1 MERTLIATDID
12 FDREGKQ
19 VSILRLPC
27 STDKSG
33 YGIIPLPIA
42 VIKNGSGPTV
52 LLMGA
57 NHGDEFEGPVTL
69 GKLIRDLEPS
79 QIRGRLIILPAANFP
94 AAIAGRRN
102 SPLDGLNLNRSFPG
116 NPDGSA
122 TQQIAHYIAKILMP
136 MSDAVIDLH
145 SGGYSLDFVFCANIY
160 RHEPGPLRDKT
171 LALATAFSVPLT
183 VMFDD
188 RGEERTILA
197 TAKRL
202 GIPAMTTE
210 LGGGATLS
218 VSGLKLCMDAVC
230 RALVSLGVFPDRMA
244 KPAEQQTR
252 FVEIKNQSSYVYAPC
267 DGLFE
272 TFDEMG
278 SEVKAGARAGCI
290 HFLENPAWPPLDILY
305 GATGLLCMKRPPAM
319 VEAGDCLLL
328 VVSDASG

>member
-12 FDREGKQ
+12 FDRDGKQ

-27 STDKSG
+27 STDTSA

-42 VIKNGSGPTV
+42 VIKNGAGPTV

-69 GKLIRDLEPS
+69 GKLIRELAPD
-79 QIRGRLIILPAANFP
+79 QIKGRLIILPAANFP

-116 NPDGSA
+116 NADGSA

-136 MSDAVIDLH
+136 MADAVIDLH

-160 RHEPGPLRDKT
+160 RHDAGPLRDAT
-171 LALATAFSVPLT
+171 LALAKAFSVPLT

-202 GIPAMTTE
+202 GIPALTTE

-218 VSGLKLCMDAVC
+218 VSGVRLCMEAVC
-230 RALVSLGVFPDRMA
+230 RALVSLGAFSESMA
-244 KPAEQQTR
+244 KPADHPTR

-278 SEVKAGARAGCI
+278 SDVEAGARAGCI
-290 HFLENPAWPPLDILY
+290 HFLADPARRPVDIFY

-319 VEAGDCLLL
+319 VKAGDCLLM
-328 VVSDASG
+328 VVSDV